1 MRQSLKKQSRV
12 TMQDF
17 EQRVAFIQTQFAEN
31 ELNVELYWKNK
42 DYRTYVSLVPTSA
55 ITGEGVPDILM
66 LMIQLMQVR
75 QRHVRRSCF
84 FNVVFWW
91 CCCYCFRRK

>member
-1 MRQSLKKQSRV
+1 
-12 TMQDF
+12 MQDF

-75 QRHVRRSCF
+75 EAASCASIMLL
-84 FNVVFWW
+84 
-91 CCCYCFRRK
+91 